1 MMLRIT
7 LLEVGEKMFLNLVFG
22 GFFDFFKYL
31 FTVEMLQYALIAG
44 IIVGIL
50 APLIGSVVIIRRL
63 SFIADTLSHFSLAG
77 VALGAYLG
85 TLTEGT
91 WISKF
96 VEPIWM
102 GVLFSIIGTF
112 VIEKLRGFYKNYKE
126 LSMPIVMSLG
136 VALSGIFITLSDNAN
151 KSRTNSLL
159 FGSIYAVDKQDI
171 LSIIIITVIIFAF
184 IIIYRNQIITLCFDE
199 TYAKLSG
206 VNVKIMQLAI
216 TIVLALFISIFM
228 EIIGVLLIS
237 ALMIIPVAA
246 SILVGDSFKNS
257 IILAI
262 IFSEISV
269 FFGFIIS
276 FNLNVP
282 TGSIIVLINIII
294 LFIIMLFRKVSK
306 KIKRTE
312 VPKKAS

>member
-1 MMLRIT
+1 MD
-7 LLEVGEKMFLNLVFG
+7 LNFIIG
-22 GFFDFFKYL
+22 AAFFDFFKYL
-31 FTVEMLQYALIAG
+31 FEIKILQYALIAG
-44 IIVGIL
+44 IIVGVL

-77 VALGAYLG
+77 VALGSFLG
-85 TLTEGT
+85 ILTEGT

-96 VEPIWM
+96 VQPIWM

-112 VIEKLRGFYKNYKE
+112 VIEKLRSFYKNYKE

-136 VALSGIFITLSDNAN
+136 VALSGIFISLSDSGSKN
-151 KSRTNSLL
+151 TNSLL

-171 LSIIIITVIIFAF
+171 IYIIMITIIIFIFMIVF
-184 IIIYRNQIITLCFDE
+184 RNKIITLCFDE

-206 VNVKIMQLAI
+206 INVKLLQLII

-237 ALMIIPVAA
+237 ALMILPVAS
-246 SILVGDSFKNS
+246 SILIGDSFKNS

-269 FFGFIIS
+269 VFGFLIS
-276 FNLNVP
+276 YSLEVP
-282 TGSIIVLINIII
+282 TGSIIVVINVII
-294 LFIIMLFRKVSK
+294 LITIMIFRKVYKTVK
-306 KIKRTE
+306 KTE
-312 VPKKAS
+312 SNKKASV

>member
-1 MMLRIT
+1 MD
-7 LLEVGEKMFLNLVFG
+7 LNFIIG
-22 GFFDFFKYL
+22 AAFFDFFKYL
-31 FTVEMLQYALIAG
+31 FDIKILQYALIAG
-44 IIVGIL
+44 IIVGVL

-77 VALGAYLG
+77 VALGSFLG
-85 TLTEGT
+85 ILTEGT

-96 VEPIWM
+96 VQPIWM

-112 VIEKLRGFYKNYKE
+112 VIEKLRSFYKNYKE

-136 VALSGIFITLSDNAN
+136 VALSGIFISLSDSGSKN
-151 KSRTNSLL
+151 TNSLL

-171 LSIIIITVIIFAF
+171 IYIIMITIIIFIFMIVF
-184 IIIYRNQIITLCFDE
+184 RNKIITLCFDE

-206 VNVKIMQLAI
+206 INVKLLQLII

-237 ALMIIPVAA
+237 ALMILPVAS
-246 SILVGDSFKNS
+246 SILIGDSFKNS

-269 FFGFIIS
+269 VFGFLIS
-276 FNLNVP
+276 YSLEVP
-282 TGSIIVLINIII
+282 TGSIIVVINVII
-294 LFIIMLFRKVSK
+294 LITIMIFRKVYKTVK
-306 KIKRTE
+306 KTE
-312 VPKKAS
+312 SNKKASV

>member
-1 MMLRIT
+1 ML
-7 LLEVGEKMFLNLVFG
+7 LGVGEEMFVFG
-22 GFFDFFKYL
+22 AFFDFFKYL
-31 FTVEMLQYALIAG
+31 FQIEMLQYALLAG
-44 IIVGIL
+44 IIVGVL

-77 VALGAYLG
+77 VALGSFLG

-91 WISKF
+91 WISNF

-102 GVLFSIIGTF
+102 GVIFSVVGTF

-159 FGSIYAVDKQDI
+159 FGSIYAVDKGDI
-171 LSIIIITVIIFAF
+171 ISIIIIAILIFTF
-184 IIIYRNQIITLCFDE
+184 IMIYRNQIITLCFDE

-206 VNVKIMQLAI
+206 VNVKILQLVI
-216 TIVLALFISIFM
+216 TITLALFISIFM

-237 ALMIIPVAA
+237 ALMILPVAS
-246 SILVGDSFKNS
+246 SILIGDSFKNS
-257 IILAI
+257 IVLAI

-269 FFGFIIS
+269 LFGFIIS

-282 TGSIIVLINIII
+282 TGSIIVLLNIII
-294 LFIIMLFRKVSK
+294 LFAIMLFRRVSK
-306 KIKRTE
+306 NIKQSDPST
-312 VPKKAS
+312 KKASTK

>member
-1 MMLRIT
+1 MD
-7 LLEVGEKMFLNLVFG
+7 LNFIIG
-22 GFFDFFKYL
+22 AAFFDFFKYL
-31 FTVEMLQYALIAG
+31 FEIKILQYALIAG
-44 IIVGIL
+44 IIVGVL

-77 VALGAYLG
+77 VALGSFLG
-85 TLTEGT
+85 ILTEGT

-96 VEPIWM
+96 VQPIWM

-112 VIEKLRGFYKNYKE
+112 VIEKLRSFYKNYKE

-136 VALSGIFITLSDNAN
+136 VALSGIFISLSDSGSKN
-151 KSRTNSLL
+151 TNSLL

-171 LSIIIITVIIFAF
+171 IYIIMITIIIFIFMIVF
-184 IIIYRNQIITLCFDE
+184 RNKIITLCFDE

-206 VNVKIMQLAI
+206 INVKLLQLII

-237 ALMIIPVAA
+237 ALMILPVAS
-246 SILVGDSFKNS
+246 SILIGDSFKNS

-269 FFGFIIS
+269 VFGFLIS
-276 FNLNVP
+276 YSLEVP
-282 TGSIIVLINIII
+282 TGSIIVVINVII
-294 LFIIMLFRKVSK
+294 LITIMIFRKVYKTIK
-306 KIKRTE
+306 KTE
-312 VPKKAS
+312 SNKKASV

>member
-1 MMLRIT
+1 MD
-7 LLEVGEKMFLNLVFG
+7 LNFIIG
-22 GFFDFFKYL
+22 AAFFDFFKYL
-31 FTVEMLQYALIAG
+31 FEIKILQYALIAG
-44 IIVGIL
+44 IIVGVL

-77 VALGAYLG
+77 VALGSFLG
-85 TLTEGT
+85 ILTEGT

-96 VEPIWM
+96 VQPIWM

-112 VIEKLRGFYKNYKE
+112 VIEKLRSFYKNYKE

-136 VALSGIFITLSDNAN
+136 VALSGIFISLSDSGSKN
-151 KSRTNSLL
+151 TNSLL

-171 LSIIIITVIIFAF
+171 IYIIMITIIIFIFMIVF
-184 IIIYRNQIITLCFDE
+184 RNKIITLCFDE

-206 VNVKIMQLAI
+206 INVKLLQLII
-216 TIVLALFISIFM
+216 TIVLALFVSIFM

-237 ALMIIPVAA
+237 ALMILPVAS
-246 SILVGDSFKNS
+246 SILIGDSFKNS

-269 FFGFIIS
+269 VFGFLIS
-276 FNLNVP
+276 YSLEVP
-282 TGSIIVLINIII
+282 TGSIIVVINVII
-294 LFIIMLFRKVSK
+294 LITIMIFRKVYKTIK
-306 KIKRTE
+306 KTE
-312 VPKKAS
+312 SNKKASV

>member
-1 MMLRIT
+1 MGINFIT
-7 LLEVGEKMFLNLVFG
+7 GA
-22 GFFDFFKYL
+22 FFDFFRYL
-31 FTVEMLQYALIAG
+31 FKIEMLQYALIAG

-77 VALGAYLG
+77 VALGSFLG
-85 TLTEGT
+85 VLTEGT

-96 VEPIWM
+96 VQPIWM
-102 GVLFSIIGTF
+102 GVIFSIIGTF
-112 VIEKLRGFYKNYKE
+112 VIEKLRSFYKNYKE

-136 VALSGIFITLSDNAN
+136 VALSGIFISLSDNGS
-151 KSRTNSLL
+151 KSTNSLL
-159 FGSIYAVDKQDI
+159 FGSIYAVDKQDVI
-171 LSIIIITVIIFAF
+171 LIILFTIIIFTF
-184 IIIYRNQIITLCFDE
+184 ILVFHNKIITLCFDE

-206 VNVKIMQLAI
+206 VNVKLLQLII

-237 ALMIIPVAA
+237 ALMILPVAS
-246 SILVGDSFKNS
+246 SILIGDSFKNS

-269 FFGFIIS
+269 LFGFIIS

-282 TGSIIVLINIII
+282 TGSIIVIINIII
-294 LFIIMLFRKVSK
+294 LFAIMFFRKVSK
-306 KIKRTE
+306 TIKKTDNN
-312 VPKKAS
+312 KKASV

>member
-1 MMLRIT
+1 MD
-7 LLEVGEKMFLNLVFG
+7 LNFIIG
-22 GFFDFFKYL
+22 AAFFDFFKYL
-31 FTVEMLQYALIAG
+31 FEIKILQYALIAG
-44 IIVGIL
+44 IIVGVL

-77 VALGAYLG
+77 VALGSFLG
-85 TLTEGT
+85 ILTEGT

-96 VEPIWM
+96 VQPIWM

-112 VIEKLRGFYKNYKE
+112 VIEKLRSFYKNYKE

-136 VALSGIFITLSDNAN
+136 VALSGIFISLSDSGSKN
-151 KSRTNSLL
+151 TNSLL

-171 LSIIIITVIIFAF
+171 IFIIMITIIIFIFMIVF
-184 IIIYRNQIITLCFDE
+184 RNKIITLCFDE

-206 VNVKIMQLAI
+206 INVKLLQLII

-237 ALMIIPVAA
+237 ALMILPVAS
-246 SILVGDSFKNS
+246 SILIGDSFKNS

-269 FFGFIIS
+269 VFGFLIS
-276 FNLNVP
+276 YSLEVP
-282 TGSIIVLINIII
+282 TGSIIVVINVII
-294 LFIIMLFRKVSK
+294 LITIMIFRKVYKTIK
-306 KIKRTE
+306 KTE
-312 VPKKAS
+312 SNKKASV

>member
-1 MMLRIT
+1 ML
-7 LLEVGEKMFLNLVFG
+7 LGVGEEMFVFG
-22 GFFDFFKYL
+22 AFFDFFKYL
-31 FTVEMLQYALIAG
+31 FQIEMLQYALLAG
-44 IIVGIL
+44 IMVGVL

-77 VALGAYLG
+77 VALGSFLG

-91 WISKF
+91 WISNF

-102 GVLFSIIGTF
+102 GVIFSVVGTF

-159 FGSIYAVDKQDI
+159 FGSIYAVDKGDI
-171 LSIIIITVIIFAF
+171 ISIIIIAILIFTF
-184 IIIYRNQIITLCFDE
+184 IMIYRNQIITLCFDE

-206 VNVKIMQLAI
+206 VNVKILQLVI
-216 TIVLALFISIFM
+216 TITLALFISIFM

-237 ALMIIPVAA
+237 ALMILPVAS
-246 SILVGDSFKNS
+246 SILIGDSFKNS
-257 IILAI
+257 IVLAI

-269 FFGFIIS
+269 LFGFIIS

-282 TGSIIVLINIII
+282 TGSIIVLLNIII
-294 LFIIMLFRKVSK
+294 LFAIMLFRRVSK
-306 KIKRTE
+306 NIKQSDPST
-312 VPKKAS
+312 KKASTK